1 MALLKIFYSFLILT
15 TLMKGNQPFFLKN
28 LPNDDHRYFKSNKH
42 TFLFYIKIV
51 LFEGILIYEATLN
64 PNCMHQCILHILVF
78 FFISNRIISYKIVH
92 MASSNLPER
101 PPPFFKCMPIIM
113 CFAGNLR
120 YCFTPKVLDW
130 TWSILYSGALFR
142 HCNITMYFDDKYMQ

>member
-1 MALLKIFYSFLILT
+1 MKIFYSFLILT

-64 PNCMHQCILHILVF
+64 PNCMHQCILHILGF

-101 PPPFFKCMPIIM
+101 PPPPFLNACQLSCVSRVIYVTALHQKC
-113 CFAGNLR
+113 
-120 YCFTPKVLDW
+120 
-130 TWSILYSGALFR
+130 
-142 HCNITMYFDDKYMQ
+142 